1 MYDILYTIFIG
12 EEEYVFEWD
21 IEKEKTNITKHGI
34 NFSTA
39 ALCYLDKDAIEYLDR
54 YHSDYEERWVCIGK
68 TRNIICSLVYTKRN
82 NIIRII
88 TARKASKFEEK
99 TYYGENS

>member
-39 ALCYLDKDAIEYLDR
+39 ALCYLDR
-54 YHSDYEERWVCIGK
+54 YHSDYEERWVCVGK
-68 TRNIICSLVYTKRN
+68 TRNIVCSLVYTKRN

-99 TYYGENS
+99 SYYGENS